1 MEKTFV
7 IIKPG
12 MVQRGLIGEVIKRFE
27 QKGLRLAGMK
37 MTLLNDEILT
47 LHYAHLKDKP
57 FFGQIK
63 QSMCAC
69 PVILCCWEGVEAVQ
83 VVLNMTGSNNSRTA
97 TPGTIRGDFGMSV
110 QENIIHS
117 SDSTEAAIE
126 EINRFFLPEE
136 LYDYSMNLSAY
147 LYADDE
153 L

>member
-47 LHYAHLKDKP
+47 QHYAHLKDKP

-83 VVLNMTGSNNSRTA
+83 VVRNMTGSTNSRSA
-97 TPGTIRGDFGMSV
+97 VPGTIRGDFGMSV